1 MAAIVAFVKIIPA
14 KERNRSRDRRTLAYR
29 GGMKSLIL
37 LFSALFAGSGSRPR
51 P

>member
-1 MAAIVAFVKIIPA
+1 MAAIVAFEKIIPTE
-14 KERNRSRDRRTLAYR
+14 ERNPPRDRRAPAYPE
-29 GGMKSLIL
+29 GMKSLIL